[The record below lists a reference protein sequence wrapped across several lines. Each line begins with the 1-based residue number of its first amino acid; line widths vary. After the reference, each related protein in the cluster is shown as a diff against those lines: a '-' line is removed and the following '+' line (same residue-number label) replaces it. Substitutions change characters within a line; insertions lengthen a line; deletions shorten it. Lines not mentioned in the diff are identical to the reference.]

1 MEKKIV
7 PNHIAIIPDGNR
19 RWAEKKGISKREGY
33 AIGIRKIGDVLKWC
47 KKHDVHM
54 LTMWGFSTDN
64 FKRDEEEVST
74 LLGLFKDNLGEAIES
89 DNRNKKELRVR
100 FFGRVNLFPKEIQ
113 QMIRKAEQVTSGGNR
128 KYQLNLLLSYGGR
141 EEIVDA
147 VNSIITAGVKK
158 VDEDTISR
166 HLYTRGVPDPD
177 LIIRT
182 SGEQRLSG
190 LMPWQSCYSEFYFC
204 KKLWPDFSKKDF
216 EAALAEYG
224 KRKRRYGK

>member
-1 MEKKIV
+1 LVV
-7 PNHIAIIPDGNR
+7 PTHIAIIPDGNR
-19 RWAEKKGISKREGY
+19 RWAAKRGISRQEGY

-47 KKHDVHM
+47 KERDVRM

-64 FKRDEEEVST
+64 FKRDKDEVS
-74 LLGLFKDNLGEAIES
+74 GLFELFKENLKKAIDS
-89 DNRNKKELRVR
+89 DDKNRDELRVR
-100 FFGRVNLFPKEIQ
+100 FFGRTHLFPREIQ
-113 QMIRKAEQVTSGGNR
+113 EMIRKAEELTAAGER

-147 VNSIITAGVKK
+147 VNEIIASGEKR
-158 VDEDTISR
+158 VDEDTIGR
-166 HLYTRGVPDPD
+166 HLYTRGIPDPD

-190 LMPWQSCYSEFYFC
+190 LLPWQSCYSEFYFS

-216 EAALAEYG
+216 GAALAEYAR
-224 KRKRRYGK
+224 RKRRYGK